1 MLPQAFLNRMES
13 MLGNEYPAFLES
25 YDKDKY
31 QALRLNSIKGD
42 TAQMKEKVP
51 FSLQPVAWA
60 KDGFYYEKDDTP
72 GRHPLHEAGVYYIQE
87 PSAMA
92 PVSYLMEDYDV
103 VQKEA
108 ADCQERILDLCAAPG
123 GKAHR
128 SRQECMKCTH
138 QGSGRSRDFSSAMKS
153 IRHARRFYLR
163 TWSGWGLQMQW

>member
-87 PSAMA
+87 PSAM
-92 PVSYLMEDYDV
+92 
-103 VQKEA
+103 
-108 ADCQERILDLCAAPG
+108 
-123 GKAHR
+123 
-128 SRQECMKCTH
+128 
-138 QGSGRSRDFSSAMKS
+138 
-153 IRHARRFYLR
+153 RRFPI
-163 TWSGWGLQMQW
+163 

>member
-60 KDGFYYEKDDTP
+60 KMDFTMKKMTLRVGIRFM
-72 GRHPLHEAGVYYIQE
+72 RRACII
-87 PSAMA
+87 S
-92 PVSYLMEDYDV
+92 
-103 VQKEA
+103 
-108 ADCQERILDLCAAPG
+108 
-123 GKAHR
+123 R
-128 SRQECMKCTH
+128 SRVPW
-138 QGSGRSRDFSSAMKS
+138 
-153 IRHARRFYLR
+153 RRFPI
-163 TWSGWGLQMQW
+163 